1 VSTASV
7 PTRDPERPELPFP
20 SALVEELLKV
30 LVKAVRAHQLYLHN
44 NPVYQRSIELL
55 RAAFEPI
62 WKHTTELVL
71 SFTESEIRWMERPV
85 LVEHTK
91 STDSLPWLFF
101 KDGVREIRMQQGFEA
116 TELPKLLD
124 IILRAKRATAEEDDL
139 LTMLWEQ
146 DFVQLRYR
154 YVDLAVEAAPPLD
167 GEPPPELRES
177 PEPIESSVPE
187 AQPREGV
194 VRMEDFDATLYFL
207 DESEVDYLRTEV
219 KKEYESDLRQNVLA
233 ILLDIFEHQGD
244 PAVRGEIADI
254 LDNFMLLLLSAGQLR
269 AVAYLLHETTVSVKR
284 IGTLAP
290 AHRDRLA
297 MLPNRLSAPE
307 PLAQLLQS
315 LDQATELPPQEDL
328 SQLFAQLQ
336 PRALATVFTGLGQ
349 LENPQLRPLLESAAG
364 RLAGQHTA
372 ELVKLITSEDQGVAM
387 EAIRRSAAIKS
398 PAVVAPLGRV
408 LVERPAALRLAAVQ
422 ALNEIASPGALQ
434 TLERAI
440 EDEERD
446 VRVATVRAL
455 ASRQHKP
462 ALPKLEGAVK
472 GKEVRDADLTEKMA
486 FFEAY
491 ATLCGD
497 GGVAYLD
504 ELLNAKGFLGRRE
517 DPELRACAAMA
528 LGKIATPRA
537 LEALRKS
544 NNEKEVLVRNAV
556 NRALRGGAA

>member
-30 LVKAVRAHQLYLHN
+30 LVKAVRAHQLYLQN

-55 RAAFEPI
+55 RGAFEPI
-62 WKHTTELVL
+62 WAQATELVL
-71 SFTESEIRWMERPV
+71 SFTESEIRWMDRPV

-101 KDGVREIRMQQGFEA
+101 KDGVREISVQRGFEID
-116 TELPKLLD
+116 ELPKLLD
-124 IILRAKRATAEEDDL
+124 IILRAKRASAEEDDL

-146 DFVQLRYR
+146 DFTQLRYR
-154 YVDLAVEAAPPLD
+154 YVDLAVEAAPPLE

-177 PEPIESSVPE
+177 PAPIETAAPE
-187 AQPREGV
+187 QPREGV

-207 DESEVDYLRTEV
+207 DEKEIDYLRTEV
-219 KKEYESDLRQNVLA
+219 KQEYESDLRQNVLA

-254 LDNFMLLLLSAGQLR
+254 LDNFMVLLLSVGQLR
-269 AVAYLLHETTVSVKR
+269 AVAYLLHETTASVKR

-297 MLPNRLSAPE
+297 LLPHRLSAPE
-307 PLAQLLQS
+307 PLSQLLQS
-315 LDQATELPPQEDL
+315 LDQASDLPPQEDL
-328 SQLFAQLQ
+328 SHLFAQLQ
-336 PRALATVFTGLGQ
+336 PRALATVFLALDRLTN
-349 LENPQLRPLLESAAG
+349 EMLRPLLEAAAG
-364 RLAGQHTA
+364 RLASQHTA
-372 ELVKLITSEDQGVAM
+372 ELVKLIGAEDETVAM
-387 EAIRRSAAIKS
+387 EAIRRAAAIKS
-398 PAVVAPLGRV
+398 PAVVAPLGKV
-408 LVERPAALRLAAVQ
+408 LADRPAPLRLAAVQ

-434 TLERAI
+434 ALERGI
-440 EDEERD
+440 DDEDRD
-446 VRVATVRAL
+446 VRVATVRAI
-455 ASRQHKP
+455 AARQHKP
-462 ALPKLEGAVK
+462 ALPRLEGAVK
-472 GKEVRDADLTEKMA
+472 TKEVRDADLTEKMA
-486 FFEAY
+486 FFEVY
-491 ATLCGD
+491 GTLCGD
-497 GGVAYLD
+497 SGVAYLA
-504 ELLNAKGFLGRRE
+504 ELLNGKGFLGRRE

-528 LGKIATPRA
+528 LGKIGTPRA
-537 LEALRKS
+537 LEALRIA